1 MRRATVRTDYAPL
14 RRHLSAL
21 ESQEW
26 STSFPEVERILR
38 GGLPDSARKHRPW
51 WANHAGNTQGR
62 VWLDAGW
69 KVERVN
75 LRAETVMFRR
85 TLASTPRRNAL
96 ASRPSRE
103 IDQPLSSNQKAS
115 SKRADRPSFWRKLW
129 QDISGVDEAT
139 PPSVIPA
146 KAGIQRAG
154 EVSQPIPLARKK
166 TTSKSR
172 LPLDIHTLLESL
184 SRSRPIF
191 HSEAD
196 FQHALAWKIH
206 EIMPDSQIRL
216 EYPFRHD
223 GNPMYLD
230 IWLPTERMA
239 IELKYLTR
247 RLEQDYEGERFA
259 LKDQSAHDVRR
270 YDFLKDV
277 QRLESV
283 VEHTEQPT
291 RGGVAVLLTND
302 SAYSKSPTSR
312 WETNND
318 AAFRLHEDRKATGN
332 LVWSERTG
340 QGTMKGR
347 EDPIRLSGSYSMHWR
362 DYSRLGEGNNQQF
375 RYLAV
380 AVQ

>member
-1 MRRATVRTDYAPL
+1 MSGATVRTDYAPL
-14 RRHLSAL
+14 RRHLASL
-21 ESQEW
+21 EGQEW
-26 STSFPEVERILR
+26 STSFPELERILR
-38 GGLPDSARKHRPW
+38 DGLPDSARKHRPW

-75 LRAETVMFRR
+75 LRSERVAFRR
-85 TLASTPRRNAL
+85 THASVRSNSTPAV
-96 ASRPSRE
+96 RPGKDIVS
-103 IDQPLSSNQKAS
+103 PSSTNTKAPS
-115 SKRADRPSFWRKLW
+115 VGQSYSFWRNLW
-129 QDISGVDEAT
+129 QEFRRDILGEPESPHA
-139 PPSVIPA
+139 VIPA
-146 KAGIQRAG
+146 KAGIQKAS
-154 EVSQPIPLARKK
+154 EVRQL
-166 TTSKSR
+166 TTSAHSKIPNQSR
-172 LPLDIHTLLESL
+172 LPLDIHHLMEGL
-184 SRSRPIF
+184 SQSRPIF

-230 IWLPTERMA
+230 IWLPTERIA

-259 LKDQSAHDVRR
+259 LRDQSAHDVRR

-283 VEHTEQPT
+283 VEHAEQPT

-318 AAFRLHEDRKATGN
+318 AAFP
-332 LVWSERTG
+332 S
-340 QGTMKGR
+340 
-347 EDPIRLSGSYSMHWR
+347 S
-362 DYSRLGEGNNQQF
+362 
-375 RYLAV
+375 
-380 AVQ
+380 